1 MVNAGDITVVLA
13 VCVTPVALPRGA
25 PQFNLQP
32 FTSAAGAL
40 RVLLLGFSA
49 FATILLLLFYRL
61 YFGK

>member
-32 FTSAAGAL
+32 FTSAAGVARPPARLLSL
-40 RVLLLGFSA
+40 RHNV
-49 FATILLLLFYRL
+49 LLLFYRL